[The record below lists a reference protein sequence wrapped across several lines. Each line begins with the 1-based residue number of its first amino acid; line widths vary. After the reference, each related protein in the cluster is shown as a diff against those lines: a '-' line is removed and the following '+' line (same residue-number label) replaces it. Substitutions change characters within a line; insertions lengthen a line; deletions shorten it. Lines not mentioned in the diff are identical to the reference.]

1 MTIKKQILLLS
12 LGLILLLMVTGLL
25 QLRSIINIG
34 NQWREFHDTALQ
46 RQVQLAEIQS
56 QFGYGGF
63 IHNFKNHVL
72 RGTQKYAD
80 RFNENKK
87 RMDKAFAAYL
97 KLDPTPSERQAL
109 DAIRGVADKYA
120 KALETSIRMH
130 AAGLDPVTIDKT
142 VKIDD
147 SPAFK
152 GFGVLRKHVKDLEQR
167 TAILVNHSIRRLY
180 ILMLIT
186 TIALVLFFGLFFTV
200 LIRVGKRLA
209 QLRQITEEIGQ
220 GRFSTATDFPGRDE
234 LSVIG
239 SALTRMANN
248 LGEMVRQIRRQTEVL
263 HNSSE
268 SLSNISEDLYEG
280 TREAASQADS
290 VTAAAEEMS
299 SNMYSVAEAS
309 EKAAEKVQL
318 VTGAIKEILVS
329 VNDEAEQTGKAK
341 DITQH
346 AVELATSSSGKIDAL
361 GSAAGEITK
370 VTEVIT
376 AISEQTNL
384 LALNATIEAARAG
397 EAGKGFAVVANE
409 IKELAKQTADATEE
423 IKTKISSI
431 QNSTNDTVDKIRQI
445 SSVISE
451 IDSIVTSINLAVQEQ
466 QSTSNVIS
474 ENVGIAA
481 ESIARVNE
489 NVSQT
494 ATVSMNITEN
504 ISETSSVVTRLSGRG
519 EEIKEIAG
527 QLADQVAMLTRL
539 TEKFNQTP

>member
-1 MTIKKQILLLS
+1 MTIKKQMLLLS
-12 LGLILLLMVTGLL
+12 LGLISLLMITGLL
-25 QLRSIINIG
+25 QLRYIINIG
-34 NQWREFHDTALQ
+34 NQWWEFRNTALQ

-72 RGTQKYAD
+72 RGSQKYAE
-80 RFNENKK
+80 RFKKNKE
-87 RMDKAFAAYL
+87 RMDKAFATYL

-109 DAIRGVADKYA
+109 DAIKGVAAQYA
-120 KALETSIRMH
+120 KAIETSIRMH
-130 AAGLDPVTIDKT
+130 AEGKDPVAIDKM

-147 SPAFK
+147 TPAFK
-152 GFGVLRKHVKDLEQR
+152 GFEVLRKHVKTLEQR
-167 TAILVNHSIRRLY
+167 TATLVNQSIRKLY
-180 ILMLIT
+180 ILMLVT
-186 TIALVLFFGLFFTV
+186 TVSMALFFALFFTV

-209 QLRQITEEIGQ
+209 QLHQVTEEIGQ
-220 GRFSTATDFPGRDE
+220 GNFSLTADFAGQDE

-239 SALTRMANN
+239 RALAKMADN
-248 LGEMVRQIRRQTEVL
+248 LREMVRQIKQQTEVL
-263 HNSSE
+263 NNSSE
-268 SLSNISEDLYEG
+268 SLSSISVDLYEG
-280 TREAASQADS
+280 TREAAGQADS

-299 SNMYSVAEAS
+299 TNMYSVAEAS

-318 VTGAIKEILVS
+318 VTGAIEEILVS
-329 VNDEAEQTGKAK
+329 VNDEAEQTGKAR

-346 AVELATSSSGKIDAL
+346 AVELATSSSDKVDAL
-361 GSAAGEITK
+361 GSAAGEINK

-431 QNSTNDTVDKIRQI
+431 QNSTNETVDKIRQI

-451 IDSIVTSINLAVQEQ
+451 IDSIVTSINQAVQEQ
-466 QSTSNVIS
+466 KSTSNVIS

-481 ESIARVNE
+481 ESIALVNE
-489 NVSQT
+489 NVTQT
-494 ATVSMNITEN
+494 ATVSMNITES
-504 ISETSSVVTRLSGRG
+504 IAETSGVVTRLSSRG
-519 EEIKEIAG
+519 EEIKDIAG
-527 QLADQVAMLTRL
+527 QLADQVAMLTKL
-539 TEKFNQTP
+539 TEQFHENP